1 MKIGINGLFL
11 RKIDFGIGRFTKSVL
26 EELARVDKKNQ
37 YIIYTDR
44 RNPLTLP
51 MNFKTKV
58 ISTPLYRR
66 EDLVQQTVWEKVTV
80 SREADKDQL
89 NVFFSPYNSVT
100 RLKKIPHLVLL
111 HDVVWKV
118 MPQMHLY
125 NFRRKIYAQQTFE
138 SAKTAQKVLT
148 VSEFSKKEMNK
159 YLGIELDKVRVIGAG
174 VSPQFKPM
182 DRGRKTKSVLN
193 KFRINKEYIFYI
205 GGFESRKNV
214 PLLIRAFSKIAN
226 HYSANLKDKILVIG
240 GEVPRDR
247 SPLLDDVKGL
257 VKTIGMEDKIKF
269 IGKVSDDELVALYN
283 EAEFFIFPSLYEGFG
298 LPVLE
303 AMSCGT
309 PVIASE
315 IGSLKEIAQDTV
327 QYFHPEREDE
337 LVQCINRFLTDEALK
352 EELKVRALNRARNY
366 SWEKVVQNLLS
377 EIQKVV

>member
-1 MKIGINGLFL
+1 
-11 RKIDFGIGRFTKSVL
+11 
-26 EELARVDKKNQ
+26 
-37 YIIYTDR
+37 
-44 RNPLTLP
+44 
-51 MNFKTKV
+51 
-58 ISTPLYRR
+58 
-66 EDLVQQTVWEKVTV
+66 
-80 SREADKDQL
+80 
-89 NVFFSPYNSVT
+89 
-100 RLKKIPHLVLL
+100 
-111 HDVVWKV
+111 
-118 MPQMHLY
+118 
-125 NFRRKIYAQQTFE
+125 
-138 SAKTAQKVLT
+138 
-148 VSEFSKKEMNK
+148 
-159 YLGIELDKVRVIGAG
+159 
-174 VSPQFKPM
+174 M